1 MEQRIYTG
9 SDAMTLKLPVTAYG
23 EQTLRVIVK
32 DAFQEKTVLTD
43 VVKTISGNY
52 NFFVMMPL
60 CRKYVDVIIV
70 NDEDNS
76 DAGFVY
82 NGFKKMALVRRMSDV
97 DFSTF
102 RLKEY
107 IRFIQHFSYNA
118 GVLPVNDKNNPKSF
132 YHSENKN
139 FWIKYLPVIT
149 DAGTGQEIETPARIA
164 TDGSFIE
171 VSQKY
176 IMDYSVPMR
185 VSILLHEY
193 SHPFV
198 NENPSDEIEADLN
211 GLFIYLAL
219 GYPRM
224 EGGQAWCEVAD
235 NTPTD
240 ENVERV
246 RIVEQFIK
254 DFDKNK
260 MVIYQ

>member
-9 SDAMTLKLPVTAYG
+9 SDAMTLKFSVTTNG
-23 EQTLRVIVK
+23 EQTLRLIVK

-43 VVKTISGNY
+43 VVKSINGNY

-76 DAGFVY
+76 DNGFVY
-82 NGFKKMALVRRMSDV
+82 NGYKKMYLVRRMSDV

-102 RLKEY
+102 RLREY
-107 IRFIQHFSYNA
+107 IDFIQRFSYNA
-118 GVLPVNDKNNPKSF
+118 GVLPVNDPNNAKSF
-132 YHSENKN
+132 YHSSNKN

-149 DAGTGQEIETPARIA
+149 DAVTKQEIETPARIA

-176 IMDYSVPMR
+176 FMDYSVPMR

-246 RIVEQFIK
+246 KIVEQFIK